1 MFNPNRNKFY
11 QKEEAMSEEMEV
23 IDGKGLILG
32 RLASEVAKHLLKEKE
47 KKIAIVNAEH
57 VIISGSKETIFRE
70 YKTRKNRGSKEQ
82 GPFFP
87 TMPDR
92 IVKRTVRGMLPYKR
106 ARGREALS
114 RLRVYLGIPEEY
126 EEVARKKVENANAK
140 RLSLAKY
147 VTLGEVSEK
156 LGWAPKRR

>member
-1 MFNPNRNKFY
+1 MD
-11 QKEEAMSEEMEV
+11 EEMEI
-23 IDGKGLILG
+23 IDGEGLILG
-32 RLASEVAKHLLKEKE
+32 RLASEVAKQLLKEKE

-57 VIISGSKETIFRE
+57 VVISGSKEAVFRE
-70 YKTRKNRGSKEQ
+70 YKARKDRGSKEQ

-87 TMPDR
+87 KMPDR
-92 IVKRTVRGMLPYKR
+92 IVKRTIRGMLPYKR
-106 ARGREALS
+106 VRGREALS

-126 EEVARKKVENANAK
+126 EKEKRKKVETASAE

-156 LGWAPKRR
+156 LGWVPKQKERK